1 MGGVTGS
8 VFAFKNELD
17 TWIGNRGKSITTM
30 NASDSSVIE
39 SPSVP
44 SSQAFSTL
52 RADYSLIPQSAHAR
66 SAELAHTAYELLKTL
81 SHGKMNLIAR
91 LFREAVELDPCN
103 ADAYAGLGYIMVIPS
118 AFGLVHPLAT
128 YDSARFTA
136 ELISL
141 L

>member
-1 MGGVTGS
+1 MLLTRTHESRLTDQEVQRLDSWKAIAHYLGRSCRTVQRWNSVYGLPVHHMGGVTGS

-52 RADYSLIPQSAHAR
+52 RAD
-66 SAELAHTAYELLKTL
+66 
-81 SHGKMNLIAR
+81 
-91 LFREAVELDPCN
+91 
-103 ADAYAGLGYIMVIPS
+103 
-118 AFGLVHPLAT
+118 
-128 YDSARFTA
+128 
-136 ELISL
+136 
-141 L
+141 